1 MELTFGT
8 LCGGGL
14 LIVGLFLL
22 YAILT
27 GSRSLRNYVIT
38 RLLLV
43 LPMVWILV
51 TLVFVMMRVLPGDP
65 ISTRLKP
72 GSDQATLDRLRAR
85 AGLNKP
91 IHEQYWDYLTDIAK
105 GDLGASNNV
114 ELDTPVTEIIGR
126 RLPATIELVMPS
138 ILLMLLFGIV
148 SGALSANKHK
158 STLDYTFRITSV
170 VAYAVPIFWLGL
182 MLQIVFARELN
193 MLPVAERINPQFTN
207 EFTRR
212 TNIYMID
219 TLLSGNTEAF
229 FDVLK
234 HMVLPTVTL
243 TIALVGVFIRLTRS
257 NMIEILQE
265 DYVTASRARGVPEN
279 KVVYFHAL
287 RNSFIPIMT
296 LIGLQVAVLLAGAV
310 LTETTFSW
318 DGLGKLLRDGIAL
331 RDYPVVQGTVVV
343 FAITV
348 GVMSTITDILYAF
361 IDPRIRF

>member
-14 LIVGLFLL
+14 LLVGLFLL
-22 YAILT
+22 YAVLT

-43 LPMVWILV
+43 VPMIWILL
-51 TLVFVMMRVLPGDP
+51 TLVFVMMRILPGDP

-72 GSDQATLDRLRAR
+72 GTDQATLDRLRER
-85 AGLNKP
+85 AGLNRP
-91 IHEQYWDYLTDIAK
+91 IYEQYWDYITDIAQ
-105 GDLGASNNV
+105 GDLGVSNNV
-114 ELDTPVTEIIGR
+114 EQDRPVTDIIGR
-126 RLPATIELVMPS
+126 RFPATIELVMPS
-138 ILLMLLFGIV
+138 ILLMLIFGII
-148 SGALSANKHK
+148 SGALSANRHK
-158 STLDYTFRITSV
+158 SAMDYSFRISSV
-170 VAYAVPIFWLGL
+170 VAYAIPIFWLGL

-193 MLPVAERINPQFTN
+193 LLPVAQRINPQYAN
-207 EFTRR
+207 EFEHR
-212 TNIYMID
+212 TNIYVID
-219 TLLSGNTEAF
+219 TLLAGNMDAF
-229 FDVLK
+229 GDVLK
-234 HMVLPTVTL
+234 HLVLPTVTL

-257 NMIEILQE
+257 NMIEVLQE
-265 DYVTASRARGVPEN
+265 DYVTASRARGVPER

-331 RDYPVVQGTVVV
+331 RDYPVVQGAVVV
-343 FAITV
+343 
-348 GVMSTITDILYAF
+348 
-361 IDPRIRF
+361 

>member
-14 LIVGLFLL
+14 LLVGLFLL
-22 YAILT
+22 YAVLT

-43 LPMVWILV
+43 VPMIWILL
-51 TLVFVMMRVLPGDP
+51 TLVFVMMRILPGDP

-72 GSDQATLDRLRAR
+72 GTDQATLDRLRER
-85 AGLNKP
+85 AGLNRP
-91 IHEQYWDYLTDIAK
+91 IYEQYWDYITDIAQ
-105 GDLGASNNV
+105 GDLGVSNNV
-114 ELDTPVTEIIGR
+114 EQDRPVTDIIGR
-126 RLPATIELVMPS
+126 RFPATIELVMPS
-138 ILLMLLFGIV
+138 ILLMLIFGII
-148 SGALSANKHK
+148 SGALSANRHK
-158 STLDYTFRITSV
+158 SAMDYSFRISSV
-170 VAYAVPIFWLGL
+170 VAYAIPIFWLGL

-193 MLPVAERINPQFTN
+193 LLPVAQRINPQYAN
-207 EFTRR
+207 EFEHR
-212 TNIYMID
+212 TNIYVID
-219 TLLSGNTEAF
+219 TLLAGNMDAF
-229 FDVLK
+229 GDVLK
-234 HMVLPTVTL
+234 HLVLPTVTL

-257 NMIEILQE
+257 NMIEVLQE
-265 DYVTASRARGVPEN
+265 DYVTASRARGVPER

-331 RDYPVVQGTVVV
+331 RDYPVVQGAVVV

-348 GVMSTITDILYAF
+348 GVMSTLTDILYAF

>member
-22 YAILT
+22 YAIMT

-43 LPMVWILV
+43 LPMIWILV

-72 GSDQATLDRLRAR
+72 GTDQATLDRLRER
-85 AGLNKP
+85 AGLDRP
-91 IHEQYWDYLTDIAK
+91 IYEQYWDYLNDIAH
-105 GDLGASNNV
+105 GDLGVSNNV
-114 ELDTPVTEIIGR
+114 EQDRPVTQIIGR
-126 RLPATIELVMPS
+126 RLPATIELVMPA
-138 ILLMLLFGIV
+138 ITLMLIFGIAA
-148 SGALSANKHK
+148 GALSANKHK
-158 STLDYTFRITSV
+158 RTLDYSFRITSV

-182 MLQIVFARELN
+182 MLQIVFARQLEF
-193 MLPVAERINPQFTN
+193 LPVAQRINPRFANDFTH
-207 EFTRR
+207 R
-212 TNIYMID
+212 TNIYLID
-219 TLLSGNTEAF
+219 TLLSGNGQAF
-229 FDVLK
+229 GDVLK
-234 HMVLPTVTL
+234 HLVLPTITL
-243 TIALVGVFIRLTRS
+243 TIALIGVFIRLTRS
-257 NMIEILQE
+257 NMIEVLQE
-265 DYVTASRARGVPEN
+265 DYVTASRARGVPER

-348 GVMSTITDILYAF
+348 GVMSTLTDILYAF